1 MRRTVALALGCML
14 LLCSCAGMLERDYL
28 VATAHVENPPAL
40 GDAAYRVETYPA
52 LLSALVSYVEE
63 GMDAGVLRFP
73 TTYEGNLTVDLEKA
87 RRQLLEE
94 DPLGA
99 YALRD
104 LTFHTSKII
113 AYYETELAF
122 DYKVDR
128 QTLPALP
135 KAGDQAELAALLKE
149 TVAREEE
156 TLAVRL
162 TAYPEGDD
170 LFFQQALELA
180 LRVPEKGEAGV
191 SPAPSPEGT
200 EEPGPETARI
210 AGVELYPKTGRR
222 RVAVLELEYPP
233 AEEPAPSPDGE
244 VAP

>member
-128 QTLPALP
+128 QTLPTLP
-135 KAGDQAELAALLKE
+135 KAADQVELARLLQDA
-149 TVAREEE
+149 VSRVDE
-156 TLAVRL
+156 TLVVFL
-162 TAYPEGDD
+162 TAYPEGED
-170 LFFQQALELA
+170 LFFQQALGMACSA
-180 LRVPEKGEAGV
+180 LEATE
-191 SPAPSPEGT
+191 ADPSPT
-200 EEPGPETARI
+200 PTPEEPEEEIARI
-210 AGVELYPKTGRR
+210 TGVELYPKTGRR